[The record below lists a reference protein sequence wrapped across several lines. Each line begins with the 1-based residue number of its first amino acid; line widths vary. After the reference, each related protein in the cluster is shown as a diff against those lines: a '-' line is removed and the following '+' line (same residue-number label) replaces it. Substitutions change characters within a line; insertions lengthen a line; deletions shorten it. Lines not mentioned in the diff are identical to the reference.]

1 MMAVYKDPFANALCL
16 YTLAASCY
24 FKFSSCSSLYTHAKF
39 MAHTDKSRQQHS
51 SGFKGHM
58 LHAGEQ
64 IFSTYF
70 EEAIEE
76 SASTSSLSI
85 SAEMPI
91 K

>member
-1 MMAVYKDPFANALCL
+1 
-16 YTLAASCY
+16 
-24 FKFSSCSSLYTHAKF
+24 

-76 SASTSSLSI
+76 SASTSLSI
-85 SAEMPI
+85 LAEMPI

>member
-1 MMAVYKDPFANALCL
+1 
-16 YTLAASCY
+16 
-24 FKFSSCSSLYTHAKF
+24 

-51 SGFKGHM
+51 SGFKGRM
-58 LHAGEQ
+58 LRAGEQ

>member
-1 MMAVYKDPFANALCL
+1 
-16 YTLAASCY
+16 
-24 FKFSSCSSLYTHAKF
+24 
-39 MAHTDKSRQQHS
+39 
-51 SGFKGHM
+51 M
-58 LHAGEQ
+58 LRAGEQ

>member
-1 MMAVYKDPFANALCL
+1 MLTISGPQAAVPSTPMQNLWPILIRAGSSTVVVLKGI
-16 YTLAASCY
+16 CY
-24 FKFSSCSSLYTHAKF
+24 
-39 MAHTDKSRQQHS
+39 
-51 SGFKGHM
+51 M
-58 LHAGEQ
+58 LENRF
-64 IFSTYF
+64 FSTYF